1 MKCCKLIIKDID
13 GTVMGV
19 KEWSLCFQSLSICQK
34 RMPTE
39 NKSLFRPVSRHDDP
53 RSKSAGLQVLS
64 TERNKHEKLVRYW
77 KKKRSRVQ
85 QHASTWRLDWSNF
98 LVSLAK
104 SSGSLH
110 GIGRFQ
116 LLLQPL
122 KLFRCCCLVTRPW
135 LGANI
140 KTCTMPQYLV
150 NSLVL
155 RDWSSVYQ
163 VYGYISTP
171 ESLWCSQPLVRKFYM
186 YMPKTSDS
194 YDDLLWICCCVLF
207 PKTNMAHYVKTP
219 LWRRCPQINHSIRPQ
234 PGLVKHSK
242 SLVLVSNHLISVV
255 LFKSPF
261 YTRVA
266 MSSNG

>member
-1 MKCCKLIIKDID
+1 M
-13 GTVMGV
+13 
-19 KEWSLCFQSLSICQK
+19 
-34 RMPTE
+34 
-39 NKSLFRPVSRHDDP
+39 
-53 RSKSAGLQVLS
+53 
-64 TERNKHEKLVRYW
+64 
-77 KKKRSRVQ
+77 Q

-155 RDWSSVYQ
+155 RDWSSKTWGFLIMGN
-163 VYGYISTP
+163 GYIRCMATFRP
-171 ESLWCSQPLVRKFYM
+171 ESLWCSQPLVQKFYM
-186 YMPKTSDS
+186 YRT
-194 YDDLLWICCCVLF
+194 CQR
-207 PKTNMAHYVKTP
+207 P
-219 LWRRCPQINHSIRPQ
+219 LTAMTIYYGFAAVFSFRQRTWRIMSRHHFGVAAPRSTTASVHNLDWWSIR
-234 PGLVKHSK
+234 
-242 SLVLVSNHLISVV
+242 SLW
-255 LFKSPF
+255 F
-261 YTRVA
+261 R
-266 MSSNG
+266 